1 MRELSLHILDVVEN
15 GITAG
20 GDCIWI
26 EVDEDHKKDQLKI
39 VIRDNGHGMLKLRP
53 YFAIVISTGRPLV
66 ISQRQ

>member
-39 VIRDNGHGMLKLRP
+39 VIRDNASSRP
-53 YFAIVISTGRPLV
+53 GALIVSRCGRAM
-66 ISQRQ
+66 RWDRAR